1 MKLRYLLH
9 ILIILVLLL
18 IDDGIYNLRQYS
30 QEELSSRAEQTYLE
44 IEEKP
49 AILIV
54 TEEKSERIS
63 DDLSNLYFVNK
74 VSKQNKSE
82 IIDILSRQ
90 YQLDEASSLLDEL
103 NLPAVLEIQFRGD
116 AFSETESSLFW
127 QATEK
132 EEGIFQI
139 IYSDE
144 NYLDDWSKLDK
155 LLEYSGLI
163 ENYWQWI
170 YWGLAIIIL
179 LTVLSFRLSYE
190 NRQEKYWQVF
200 TRSGGKPALSKIFRI
215 LNSIFLV
222 FIPLAIAMGLEYF
235 LWINHTF
242 GYMPDFR
249 FHIIRSAALVIVSLL
264 SLFLIRRRDY
274 D

>member
-1 MKLRYLLH
+1 MKLRYLLQ
-9 ILIILVLLL
+9 ILIILVLL
-18 IDDGIYNLRQYS
+18 IVDDGIYNLHQYS
-30 QEELSSRAEQTYLE
+30 QEELNFRAEQVYLE

-54 TEEKSERIS
+54 TEEQSERIS
-63 DDLSNLYFVNK
+63 DDIGNLYFVNK

-90 YQLDEASSLLDEL
+90 YHLDEANSLLDEL
-103 NLPAVLEIQFRGD
+103 NLPAVLEIQFKGA
-116 AFSETESSLFW
+116 AFRETESSLFW

-139 IYSDE
+139 IYTDE

-170 YWGLAIIIL
+170 YWGLAIL
-179 LTVLSFRLSYE
+179 LLLIVLLFRISYE
-190 NRQEKYWQVF
+190 NRQVRYWQVYR
-200 TRSGGKPALSKIFRI
+200 RSGGKPGLSRIFKI

-222 FIPLAIAMGLEYF
+222 FIPLAIAMGVEYF
-235 LWINHTF
+235 LWVNHTF

-249 FHIIRSAALVIVSLL
+249 FHIIRSAALLTVSLL
-264 SLFLIRRRDY
+264 SLILIRRESY

>member
-1 MKLRYLLH
+1 MKLRYLLQ
-9 ILIILVLLL
+9 ILIIMVLLF

-30 QEELSSRAEQTYLE
+30 QEELYTRAEQVYLE

-49 AILIV
+49 AVLIV
-54 TEEKSERIS
+54 TEEQSERIS
-63 DDLSNLYFVNK
+63 DDISNLYFVNK
-74 VSKQNKSE
+74 VSKQTKSE

-103 NLPAVLEIQFRGD
+103 NLPAVLEIQFKGN
-116 AFSETESSLFW
+116 AFRETESSLFW
-127 QATEK
+127 QTTEK
-132 EEGIFQI
+132 EAGIFRI
-139 IYSDE
+139 IFSEE
-144 NYLDDWSKLDK
+144 NYLDEWSKLDK

-170 YWGLAIIIL
+170 YWGLAIL
-179 LTVLSFRLSYE
+179 LLLIVVLYRISYE
-190 NRQEKYWQVF
+190 NRQVRYWQIYR
-200 TRSGGKPALSKIFRI
+200 RSGGKPGLSRIFKI
-215 LNSIFLV
+215 LNSIFMV

-235 LWINHTF
+235 LWVNQTF

-249 FHIIRSAALVIVSLL
+249 FHIIRAAALLIVSLL
-264 SLFLIRRRDY
+264 SLFLIRREIY

>member
-1 MKLRYLLH
+1 MKLRYLLQ
-9 ILIILVLLL
+9 ILIILVLL
-18 IDDGIYNLRQYS
+18 IVDDGIYNLRQYS
-30 QEELSSRAEQTYLE
+30 QEELDSRAEQVYLE

-54 TEEKSERIS
+54 TEEQSERIS
-63 DDLSNLYFVNK
+63 DDISNLYFVNK

-90 YQLDEASSLLDEL
+90 YHLDEANSLLDEL
-103 NLPAVLEIQFRGD
+103 NLPAVLEIQFKGD
-116 AFSETESSLFW
+116 AFRETESSLFW

-132 EEGIFQI
+132 KEGVFQI
-139 IYSDE
+139 ISSDE

-170 YWGLAIIIL
+170 YWGLMIL
-179 LTVLSFRLSYE
+179 LLLIVLLFRISFE
-190 NRQEKYWQVF
+190 NRQVRYWQVYR
-200 TRSGGKPALSKIFRI
+200 RSGGKAGLSRIFKI

-235 LWINHTF
+235 LWVNQTF

-249 FHIIRSAALVIVSLL
+249 FHIIRSTALLIVSLL
-264 SLFLIRRRDY
+264 SLILIRRESY